1 MTETDRQKNGPIKLK
16 GPKQLPIVLK
26 GARKTDVRSQFAA
39 LCYRIRK
46 GEPEILLITS
56 RGSQRWI
63 IPKGWPMAEK
73 TPAEA
78 ALQEAWEEAGVKGKA
93 FDRCLG
99 LFSYTKDLNAKESLP
114 CIALVYPVHVSALE
128 KKYPEQGER
137 RRKWFSPKKAAG
149 KVSEPELKKI
159 LKTFDP
165 RMLQA

>member
-1 MTETDRQKNGPIKLK
+1 MKEKPEAMVIQ
-16 GPKQLPIVLK
+16 GPKQLPILFK

-39 LCYRIRK
+39 LCYRMRK
-46 GEPEILLITS
+46 GEPEVLLITS

-93 FDRCLG
+93 YDRCLG
-99 LFSYTKDLNAKESLP
+99 LFSYTKELSPKESLP
-114 CIALVYPVHVSALE
+114 CIALVYPVHVTSLE
-128 KKYPEQGER
+128 KNFPEKGQR

-165 RMLQA
+165 RLLEA

>member
-1 MTETDRQKNGPIKLK
+1 MTERDRTISVQ
-16 GPKQLPIVLK
+16 GPKQLPIALK

-46 GEPEILLITS
+46 GEPEVLLITS

-73 TPAEA
+73 TPAQA
-78 ALQEAWEEAGVKGKA
+78 ALQEAWEEAGVKGTA
-93 FDRCLG
+93 YDRCLG
-99 LFSYTKDLNAKESLP
+99 LFSYKKDIGPKESLP

-128 KKYPEQGER
+128 KKYPEKKQR

-149 KVSEPELKKI
+149 KVAEPELKKI

-165 RMLQA
+165 RLLTA

>member
-1 MTETDRQKNGPIKLK
+1 MTEKSDPMAIE
-16 GPKQLPIVLK
+16 GPKQLPILLK

-46 GEPEILLITS
+46 GEPEVLLITS

-73 TPAEA
+73 TPAKA
-78 ALQEAWEEAGVKGKA
+78 ALQEAWEEAGVKGRA

-99 LFSYTKDLNAKESLP
+99 LFSYTKDISKTESLP
-114 CIALVYPVHVSALE
+114 CVALVYPVLVTSLE
-128 KKYPEQGER
+128 KNFPEKGER

-149 KVSEPELKKI
+149 KVAEPELKKI

-165 RMLQA
+165 RLLDS